1 MNNFKDKANIF
12 NGFFSNQC
20 QPIPNN
26 STLPSIQTFKT
37 PNRLSTVDTD
47 SKKILKLI
55 QGLKYNKAHRHDGIS
70 KRMLKLC
77 GPSVLKPLSLFF
89 NNCLKDGVFPNDC

>member
-12 NGFFSNQC
+12 NGFFSKQC

-55 QGLKYNKAHRHDGIS
+55 QGLKYNKAHRHE
-70 KRMLKLC
+70 LC
-77 GPSVLKPLSLFF
+77 YA
-89 NNCLKDGVFPNDC
+89 

>member
-12 NGFFSNQC
+12 NDFFSKQS

-26 STLPSIQTFKT
+26 RTLPSIQTFKT
-37 PNRLSTVDTD
+37 SNRLSTVDTD

-55 QGLKYNKAHRHDGIS
+55 QSLKYNKAHRHE
-70 KRMLKLC
+70 LC
-77 GPSVLKPLSLFF
+77 YA
-89 NNCLKDGVFPNDC
+89 